1 MEIEELGILEK
12 EVRELLLE
20 EKQRLERE
28 LQEVQELVTI
38 LFPRTVEMQEVKT

>member
-1 MEIEELGILEK
+1 MVEELEGLEK

-28 LQEVQELVTI
+28 LLEVQELVTI
-38 LFPRTVEMQEVKT
+38 LFPRTVGIKGVEQ